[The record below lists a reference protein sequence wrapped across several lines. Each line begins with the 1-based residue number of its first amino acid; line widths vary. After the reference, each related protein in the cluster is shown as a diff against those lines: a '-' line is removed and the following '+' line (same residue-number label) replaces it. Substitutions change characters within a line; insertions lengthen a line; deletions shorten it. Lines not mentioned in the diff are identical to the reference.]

1 MRRLS
6 RGLAGLTGWRRALV
20 AFLLGVSAT
29 AALPP
34 LYFLPL
40 LVVAFTGLVW
50 LIDGCRSLRAAFGAG
65 WWFGVG
71 HWLSGLYWVANAL
84 LTDPARFGWMVVPAL
99 AALSAGLAVFP
110 GAATAT
116 ARAAP
121 AGVPR
126 VLALALAWVVAE
138 WLRGHLLTGF
148 PWNLIGYAWA
158 FSDAMI
164 QLTALGGAWSLSLI
178 TVPAA
183 AMPAVLA
190 GKGARPRP
198 WRSVA
203 AVIGLLVVVWAGGA
217 ARLATVSVEDTPGVR
232 LRIVQPN
239 VAQPHKWQAERRQD
253 LFQRHLRLT
262 VSPGV
267 EDVTHVIW
275 PETAIPYFI
284 ARDALRRRAIAAVVP
299 ERGVVISGAL
309 RTTPEPADPP
319 RIWNSL
325 EAVDPAARVV
335 GTYDK
340 VHLVPF
346 GEYVP
351 FRRFLKFAK
360 ITYGSID
367 FSAGSGPQTLRLPG
381 LPPFSPLICF
391 EAIFPGE
398 VLRRDDRPQW
408 LLNITNDAWFG
419 MSTGPYQHF
428 ASARVRAV
436 EEGLPLVRAANTGIS
451 AVVDPLGRV
460 TARLD
465 LGEQGVLDAFLP
477 RALGTLTPYARFG
490 DLTSAGF
497 LLLGLVILGR
507 SWRRLHNLSAARTG

>member
-34 LYFLPL
+34 LHFLPL

-50 LIDGCRSLRAAFGAG
+50 VVDGCRSVRAAFGAG

-71 HWLSGLYWVANAL
+71 HFLSGLYWIANAL
-84 LTDPARFGWMVVPAL
+84 LTDPERFGWMIVPAL
-99 AALSAGLAVFP
+99 AALSTGLAVFP
-110 GAATAT
+110 GLAVAA

-126 VLALALAWVVAE
+126 VLALSLGWVAAE

-158 FSDAMI
+158 FSDAVI
-164 QLTALGGAWSLSLI
+164 QLAALAGAWSLSLI
-178 TVPAA
+178 TVSAA

-190 GKGARPRP
+190 SEGPGVRGWRP
-198 WRSVA
+198 VA
-203 AVIGLLVVVWAGGA
+203 VVIGLLVVVWAGGVV
-217 ARLATVSVEDTPGVR
+217 RLATVSVDDTPGVR

-239 VAQPHKWQAERRQD
+239 VAQHHKWQAELRQA
-253 LFQRHLRLT
+253 LFERHLRLT
-262 VSPGV
+262 RSPGF

-275 PETAIPYFI
+275 PETAISYFI
-284 ARDALRRRAIAAVVP
+284 ARDLPRRQAIAAVTP
-299 ERGVVISGAL
+299 ERGVVIAGAL
-309 RTTPEPADPP
+309 RTTPQPTDPP

-335 GTYDK
+335 GSYDK
-340 VHLVPF
+340 FHLVPF

-351 FRRFLKFAK
+351 FRRFLEIAK
-360 ITYGSID
+360 VTYGSID
-367 FSAGSGPQTLRLPG
+367 FAAGPGPRTLRLPG
-381 LPPFSPLICF
+381 LPPVSPLICF

-419 MSTGPYQHF
+419 MSSGPYQHF
-428 ASARVRAV
+428 ASARLRAV

-451 AVVDPLGRV
+451 AVVDPFGRV
-460 TARLD
+460 TARLG

-477 RALGTLTPYARFG
+477 RALDTRTPYALFG
-490 DLTSAGF
+490 DLTLAGL
-497 LLLGLVILGR
+497 LLLGLASLAL
-507 SWRRLHNLSAARTG
+507 SWRRLHNHSAAHVG